1 MAAWLSIFF
10 GLVRDG
16 SKNSSRSKKLGINPP
31 RVFMLPKKPEER
43 GTIFTTFS
51 VRFKVRITRDKG
63 QLARVK
69 VRVTVN

>member
-1 MAAWLSIFF
+1 
-10 GLVRDG
+10 
-16 SKNSSRSKKLGINPP
+16 
-31 RVFMLPKKPEER
+31 MLPKKPEER